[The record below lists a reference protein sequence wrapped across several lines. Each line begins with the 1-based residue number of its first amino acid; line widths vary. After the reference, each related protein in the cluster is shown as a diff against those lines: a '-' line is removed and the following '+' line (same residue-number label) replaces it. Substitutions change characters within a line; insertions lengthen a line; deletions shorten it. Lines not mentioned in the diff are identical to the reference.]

1 MNEHQQAALARVTD
15 ALDAAENV
23 RELARA
29 VAHRAFAAELHVSQS
44 VEAIAASAVYAAFR
58 RDGDTRTLDEVSAV
72 ADVNRTVLGQSY
84 RYLADELDIDLE
96 PANPHEF
103 VSRFVGPLDVSDRV
117 AARAHDIVAECVEA
131 GLLSGVKPAGVAAA
145 ALYLADREHR
155 GRLTQRGLGAI
166 MGVSPVTI
174 RHRCAEQT
182 KLLDTEMVGNIAPA
196 RLQLFD
202 SHE

>member
-1 MNEHQQAALARVTD
+1 MNERQQAALSRVTD
-15 ALDAAENV
+15 ALDASENV

-29 VAHRAFAAELHVSQS
+29 VAHRAFAAELHVGQS

-58 RDGDTRTLDEVSAV
+58 RDGDTRTLDEIAAV
-72 ADVNRTVLGQSY
+72 ADVNRTALGRSY

-103 VSRFVGPLDVSDRV
+103 VSRFAGPLDVSDRV

-131 GLLSGVKPAGVAAA
+131 GVHSGVKPAGVAAG
-145 ALYLADREHR
+145 ALYLAEREHH
-155 GRLTQRGLGAI
+155 GWLTQREVADVAD
-166 MGVSPVTI
+166 VSEVTI

-182 KLLDTEMVGNIAPA
+182 QLLDTEAVGNIAPS
-196 RLQLFD
+196 RLELF
-202 SHE
+202 ETR